1 MWSLS
6 DIDSNQLLS
15 KPEFCL
21 FMYLM
26 HAIRNFGT
34 SFRLPDQIT
43 PGQAARILGLEQ
55 LVRPSATAG
64 PAAGTPANLVCTW
77 SAPLSCSLVYSDSSF
92 YRKYRIKAALGIVL

>member
-1 MWSLS
+1 M
-6 DIDSNQLLS
+6 DNNQLLS

-43 PGQAARILGLEQ
+43 PNQAARVLGLEQ
-55 LVRPSATAG
+55 MVRPSAPGG
-64 PAAGTPANLVCTW
+64 PAAGDTCTHT
-77 SAPLSCSLVYSDSSF
+77 D
-92 YRKYRIKAALGIVL
+92 